1 MKQLAIA
8 TQNKHKIIELKRM
21 LEPLGYV
28 VLTLYDFPELG
39 SIIEDG
45 ETYQEN
51 ALIKAK
57 TLSDHAGV
65 DAIADDSGLDVF
77 ALDGAPGVHSARYA
91 GDDVTYD
98 DNNRLLLS
106 NMQGVADRRAR
117 FVTTICLYR
126 RGEQPRYFTG
136 HLHGE
141 IATEYKGTNGF
152 GFDPIFR
159 LPDGR
164 HLAELAMDEKNAISH
179 RAIALGKLIDYLHPF

>member
-8 TQNKHKIIELKRM
+8 TQNKHKIIELERM
-21 LEPLGYV
+21 LKPLGYD
-28 VLTLYDFPELG
+28 VLTLYDFPELKP
-39 SIIEDG
+39 IVEDG
-45 ETYQEN
+45 DTYEQN
-51 ALIKAK
+51 ALIKAR

-91 GDDVTYD
+91 GEDVTYD
-98 DNNRLLLS
+98 DNNRLLLQ
-106 NMQGVADRRAR
+106 NMTGVADRRAR
-117 FVTTICLYR
+117 FVTTICLYQ
-126 RGEQPRYFTG
+126 RGAEPRYFTG
-136 HLHGE
+136 HLDGE
-141 IATEYKGTNGF
+141 IATRYKGTNGF

-179 RAIALGKLIDYLHPF
+179 RAKALRKLIDYLHPV